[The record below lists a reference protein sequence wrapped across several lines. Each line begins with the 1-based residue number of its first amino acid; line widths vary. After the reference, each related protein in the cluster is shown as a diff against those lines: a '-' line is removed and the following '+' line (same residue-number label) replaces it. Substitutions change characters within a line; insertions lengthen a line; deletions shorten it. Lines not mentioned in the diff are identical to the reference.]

1 MKEKIKTIKDDI
13 KNFIL
18 DWNSFPLDL
27 WWRRKY
33 KIPFGSQAHR
43 EMNFI
48 DMSIEY
54 QEELFF
60 KELIEEDK
68 LKEEEKENHALGLS
82 SDKEVVKLTNEEIDN
97 DYENLDLS
105 QFDKT

>member
-68 LKEEEKENHALGLS
+68 LNEEEKENRIKTELKKLADIVS
-82 SDKEVVKLTNEEIDN
+82 TQQEV
-97 DYENLDLS
+97 
-105 QFDKT
+105 

>member
-1 MKEKIKTIKDDI
+1 
-13 KNFIL
+13 
-18 DWNSFPLDL
+18 
-27 WWRRKY
+27 
-33 KIPFGSQAHR
+33 
-43 EMNFI
+43 MNFI

-68 LKEEEKENHALGLS
+68 LNEEEKENHALGLS
-82 SDKEVVKLTNEEIDN
+82 SDKEVVKLTNEEIDE